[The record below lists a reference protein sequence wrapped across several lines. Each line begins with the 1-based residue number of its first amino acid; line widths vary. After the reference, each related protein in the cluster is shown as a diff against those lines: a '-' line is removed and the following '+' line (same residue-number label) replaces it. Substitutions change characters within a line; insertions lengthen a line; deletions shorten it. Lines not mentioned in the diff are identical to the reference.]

1 MKDRASEYKKFSLKL
16 EQNHDTERLVNALSD
31 RDIVLFCAPTGY
43 GKTRVSL
50 SVWQRL
56 RTNRLTVSLS
66 SYHNISTFINELK
79 ELKEFKNCSVC
90 IVKGRE
96 KTAREVC
103 KGSCTRC
110 NYKSNGRPE
119 KIEIPKGEVFDAHTA
134 KKRYPDKCPYVITRS
149 AARNADIIITHH
161 RVIETNTNGLPTD
174 GLLIVDEADKAFEPV
189 NFELAFFTLAKRHL
203 QRSDK
208 RTDLQRLHEII
219 NKLKSKNPYYNDIS
233 MQSYEERV
241 KSLSWVVDE
250 ELKNAYEKLPQQ
262 YETAHI
268 AKNINK
274 LKKLPEKDTKVSLL
288 IRIQNAH
295 KELTDNKIIPKMVA
309 NGEFVELAESFND
322 YDFKRLNNEEREL
335 IKRFLYL
342 LKIKAAIEPKV
353 VESSELLNGNGY
365 VEIIMKGQNEFY
377 QRATEFDKVLFMTAT
392 PLSTPEDIPVVK
404 AEHDPYGRYKTFI
417 KAPLAK
423 VIRDSKNILNWL
435 CVTTS
440 LRRAEEYKAKYG
452 GVIID
457 KDIKL
462 HEAVEKA
469 RTEKGLLLWIFYGSK
484 SERGTNDLSILDGVL
499 IFDMYDRSDRQY
511 LKTDYKENCKNEL
524 YQITSRVLRGAKRK
538 VAVAEDAEILNAL
551 KERSYK
557 GWRFIEKDKVKFMDI
572 TMHIDVTPAAKVPKP
587 KKIEISTKKVVKVN
601 HKGQI
606 MIVFNSNEIDTKK
619 FKPDSEVEI
628 DIYAQIT
635 ELMKQEDNK

>member
-1 MKDRASEYKKFSLKL
+1 MNTSQNCDIEKLINTISAQDR
-16 EQNHDTERLVNALSD
+16 
-31 RDIVLFCAPTGY
+31 VLFCAPTGY
-43 GKTRVSL
+43 GKTRIAL
-50 SVWQRL
+50 TVWQQL

-66 SYHNISTFINELK
+66 SYHNISTFINELN
-79 ELKEFKNCSVC
+79 ELKEFKNYSVC

-110 NYKSNGRPE
+110 VYKKNGRPE
-119 KIEIPKGEVFDAHTA
+119 KIEIPKGEVFDAHRA
-134 KKRYPDKCPYVITRS
+134 KQLYPDKCPYIITRS

-174 GLLIVDEADKAFEPV
+174 GLLIVDEADRALEPV
-189 NFELAFFTLAKRHL
+189 FFELSYYTLANWHL

-208 RTDLQRLHEII
+208 KTDLQRLHEII
-219 NKLKSKNPYYNDIS
+219 NKLKSKNPYYSDAAE
-233 MQSYEERV
+233 QCYEEKV

-250 ELKNAYEKLPQQ
+250 EFKNAYEKLPQVC
-262 YETAHI
+262 EMAHI
-268 AKNINK
+268 TKNITE
-274 LKKLPEKDTKVSLL
+274 LKKLPEKDIKVSLL
-288 IRIQNAH
+288 VRIQNAYE
-295 KELTDNKIIPKMVA
+295 ELTDNIIIPKMVA
-309 NGEFVELAESFND
+309 EGEFVKLAESFSD
-322 YDFKRLNNEEREL
+322 YDFKRLKNEEREL

-353 VESSELLNGNGY
+353 VKSSELLNGNGY
-365 VEIIMKGQNEFY
+365 VEIMMKGQNEFY
-377 QRATEFDKVLFMTAT
+377 RRATEFDKVLFMTAT

-423 VIRDSKNILNWL
+423 VIKDSRRLLNWL

-440 LRRAEEYKAKYG
+440 SRRAEEYKAKYG
-452 GVIID
+452 GLIID

-538 VAVAEDAEILNAL
+538 VAIAEDDEILNAL

-557 GWRFIEKDKVKFMDI
+557 GWKFIEKDKVSFMDI
-572 TMHIDVTPAAKVPKP
+572 TMHMDVTPAAKVSKP
-587 KKIEISTKKVVKVN
+587 KEIEISTKKRVKVN

-619 FKPDSEVEI
+619 FKPGSEVEI
-628 DIYAQIT
+628 DIYAKIR
-635 ELMKQEDNK
+635 ESLKQEGTEA

>member
-16 EQNHDTERLVNALSD
+16 EQKHDTERLVNALSD

-56 RTNRLTVSLS
+56 RTDRLTVSLS
-66 SYHNISTFINELK
+66 SYHNINTFINELK
-79 ELKEFKNCSVC
+79 ELNEFKNCSVC

-96 KTAREVC
+96 KTAKEVC

-110 NYKSNGRPE
+110 NFKNNGRPE
-119 KIEIPKGEVFDAHTA
+119 KIEIAKGEVFDAHRA
-134 KKRYPDKCPYVITRS
+134 KQLYPDKCPYVITRS

-174 GLLIVDEADKAFEPV
+174 GLLIVDEADRALEPV
-189 NFELAFFTLAKRHL
+189 NFELSYYTLDNLHL

-208 RTDLQRLHEII
+208 KTDLQRLHEII
-219 NKLKSKNPYYNDIS
+219 NKLKSKNPYYNDIAE
-233 MQSYEERV
+233 QSYEERV

-250 ELKNAYEKLPQQ
+250 EFKNAYEKLPQG
-262 YETAHI
+262 YETI
-268 AKNINK
+268 RL
-274 LKKLPEKDTKVSLL
+274 LKKISILKNTPEQYVGENIL
-288 IRIQNAH
+288 IGILDAY
-295 KELTDNKIIPKMVA
+295 KELTDNKIIPMMVA
-309 NGEFVELAESFND
+309 NGEFVKLAESFTD
-322 YDFKRLNNEEREL
+322 WDFKRLKNEEREL

-342 LKIKAAIEPKV
+342 LKTRAVIEPKV
-353 VESSELLNGNGY
+353 VKSSELLNGNGY
-365 VEIIMKGQNEFY
+365 VEIMMKGQTQFY
-377 QRATEFDKVLFMTAT
+377 HRATEFDKVLFMTAT
-392 PLSTPEDIPVVK
+392 PLSTPEDIPVIK
-404 AEHDPYGRYKTFI
+404 AEYDPYGRYKTFI
-417 KAPLAK
+417 KAPLDK
-423 VIRDSKNILNWL
+423 VIRDSKNTLNWL

-440 LRRAEEYKAKYG
+440 SRRAEEYKAKYG

-524 YQITSRVLRGAKRK
+524 YQITSRVLRGAKHK
-538 VAVAEDAEILNAL
+538 VAIAEDDEILNAL

-557 GWRFIEKDKVKFMDI
+557 GWKFIEKDKVSFTDI
-572 TMHIDVTPAAKVPKP
+572 TMHMDVTQPAKVTKP
-587 KKIEISTKKVVKVN
+587 KEIEISTDKVVKIN
-601 HKGQI
+601 KRGEI
-606 MIVFNSNEIDTKK
+606 MIVISSKEIDTKK
-619 FKPDSEVEI
+619 FKPGSKVKI
-628 DIYAQIT
+628 NIYAKIR
-635 ELMKQEDNK
+635 ELLEQEEA